1 MQHLVYIIEFAD
13 LNNFSI
19 HALFP
24 IHVKMN
30 LKDHSKEK
38 YIVTQFLA
46 SNPILYRMNLYMTLL
61 VTLAGVMGPWRGCH
75 CKSIV
80 T

>member
-1 MQHLVYIIEFAD
+1 MHNCKDSKIKVSKQLWDSMYATPLYITEFAD
-13 LNNFSI
+13 SNNSSI

-38 YIVTQFLA
+38 YIVTQFLEC
-46 SNPILYRMNLYMTLL
+46 SNGLECPQIN
-61 VTLAGVMGPWRGCH
+61 MG
-75 CKSIV
+75 
-80 T
+80 